1 LPLIDS
7 SKTLSYTSDGNIKKI
22 ARAKQ
27 ITYTPWA
34 IIVEFPEAIILH
46 PAKTFLKWSIIFGGI
61 ILIIGFLLAWILS
74 RNITVPIK
82 KLTDTASLIAKGDFS
97 NKVELRGHNELSELA
112 KAFNIMMIEIGNAQT
127 LLEKKVQKR
136 TIELENTNKELEAFS
151 YSVSHDLRAP
161 LRIINGYSEI
171 LTTDYVGQL
180 DDEGKRMLGIVS
192 QNANKMGILIDDLLN
207 FSRLGRKQLILH
219 EVDMNAL
226 VHNILKD
233 QEKFFKHAANIN
245 VTKLHSVYCD
255 SSLIRQVWINLIEN
269 AIKYSSKKQTPLI
282 QISSKRENDDMIY
295 CIKDNG
301 VGFDMKYAHKLFGI
315 FQRLHNL
322 DEFEGTGVGLA
333 LVHRIISKHNGKVW
347 ADAEV
352 GHGASFYFSLPV
364 KIEAESLQ
372 QANN

>member
-1 LPLIDS
+1 
-7 SKTLSYTSDGNIKKI
+7 
-22 ARAKQ
+22 
-27 ITYTPWA
+27 
-34 IIVEFPEAIILH
+34 
-46 PAKTFLKWSIIFGGI
+46 
-61 ILIIGFLLAWILS
+61 
-74 RNITVPIK
+74 
-82 KLTDTASLIAKGDFS
+82 
-97 NKVELRGHNELSELA
+97 
-112 KAFNIMMIEIGNAQT
+112 
-127 LLEKKVQKR
+127 
-136 TIELENTNKELEAFS
+136 
-151 YSVSHDLRAP
+151 
-161 LRIINGYSEI
+161 
-171 LTTDYVGQL
+171 
-180 DDEGKRMLGIVS
+180 
-192 QNANKMGILIDDLLN
+192 
-207 FSRLGRKQLILH
+207 
-219 EVDMNAL
+219 MNAL

-245 VTKLHSVYCD
+245 VTELHTVYCD

-269 AIKYSSKKQTPLI
+269 AIKYSSKKQTPVI